1 MYHYKAPHDGC
12 TRHSVKGLK
21 HIDKIGKLISIEA
34 YTVASKVKTVE
45 SGKMAD
51 ITSTWY
57 NPMVR
62 IIVRGEKGS
71 CTYGGFLWGYGGEGP
86 HGLVDLF
93 IKCGMPC
100 ILAENYALLGTLG
113 PNDANEKNT
122 KLYNSTTLWKFLNSD
137 IGWNRVIIEKQVS
150 NDPNKLIKGQEYMC
164 SFTCGKSIKCKYIK
178 NYKDSKDMALVK
190 TDGCKSW
197 CVPIRTLTPIKG

>member
-12 TRHSVKGLK
+12 TRFSVKGLK
-21 HIDKIGKLISIEA
+21 HIDKLGKLISIEA
-34 YTVASKVKTVE
+34 YTVGNKIDLTDFKNWHDN
-45 SGKMAD
+45 K
-51 ITSTWY
+51 I
-57 NPMVR
+57 R

-113 PNDANEKNT
+113 PNDATEKNT
-122 KLYNSTTLWKFLNSD
+122 KLYNATTLWKFMNSP
-137 IGWNRVIIEKQVS
+137 IGWNRVIIDK
-150 NDPNKLIKGQEYMC
+150 PIKTGFIKGQELICTFMV
-164 SFTCGKSIKCKYIK
+164 GKSIKCKFIK
-178 NYKDSKDMALVK
+178 MYKDSRDMTLVK
-190 TDGCKSW
+190 TDDCKSW
-197 CVPIRTLTPIKG
+197 CVPLRTLTVI

>member
-12 TRHSVKGLK
+12 TRFSVNGLK
-21 HIDKIGKLISIEA
+21 YIDKIGKLISIEA
-34 YTVASKVKTVE
+34 YTVGTTVMYVDPTAGRLAGVSE
-45 SGKMAD
+45 RF
-51 ITSTWY
+51 
-57 NPMVR
+57 NPMIR

-122 KLYNSTTLWKFLNSD
+122 KLYNAKTLWKFLNSD
-137 IGWNRVIIEKQVS
+137 IGWNRVNIEKQVS
-150 NDPNKLIKGQEYMC
+150 KTGFIKGQELMC
-164 SFTCGKSIKCKYIK
+164 SYTWGNPVKCTFVRYIK
-178 NYKDSKDMALVK
+178 NTDMA
-190 TDGCKSW
+190 
-197 CVPIRTLTPIKG
+197 IIKGDDFEYNTWEVPVNSLTIKG